1 MSESIIRTAL
11 YYRVSTEEQHLHG
24 LSLEAQDAAL
34 TDYAKKNDLLIVD
47 RYVDEGITAR
57 KAMTKR
63 KALMRLLDDV
73 KAGKIDQI
81 IFTKLDRWFR
91 NVGEYHKMQ
100 EVLEKHNVHW
110 KTIHESYDTSTAA
123 GRLHINIMLSVAQDE
138 ADRTS
143 ERIKFVFDNKV
154 KNGGYLNQKVPFGY
168 RVEKSTI
175 YKDEETQHIAEDM
188 FRKFFDC
195 HSIRATQIYL
205 ENTYGITF
213 DATSFRNIF
222 RNTLYCGEYR
232 GAVEFCEPYITREQF
247 DEIQKIMADK
257 MVKTTPS
264 GLTYVFS
271 GMLVCAEC
279 GRKLGSCY
287 NLRGVGRSEKIATY
301 RCATNLKSKSCSFN
315 LNIMEKTIEE
325 YLFKN
330 ILKELDQYEK
340 ECEAKA
346 KIKKPA
352 RNTEKAVEKIKKKLT
367 KLKELYINEMIGLDE
382 YKKDYDD
389 LNKQLADLTAE
400 IQQEEAPIDVEAI
413 KTLLS
418 KSTEELYQTLTA
430 ENRRKFWRSFID
442 HIIVYY
448 RDNMKPIFLR
458 KDTY

>member
-1 MSESIIRTAL
+1 M
-11 YYRVSTEEQHLHG
+11 HG

-34 TDYAKKNDLLIVD
+34 TDYANKNDLTIVD

-57 KAMTKR
+57 KVMTKR

-100 EVLEKHNVHW
+100 EVLEKHKVHW

-154 KNGGYLNQKVPFGY
+154 KNKRYLNQRVPFGY
-168 RVEKSTI
+168 RVENSTI
-175 YKDEETQHIAEDM
+175 YKNEETQHIAEDL

-195 HSIRATQIYL
+195 HSIRATQVYL

-213 DATSFRNIF
+213 EATTFRNIF
-222 RNTLYCGEYR
+222 RNALYCGEYR
-232 GAVEFCEPYITREQF
+232 GITDFCEPYITRAQY
-247 DEIQKIMADK
+247 DEIQKIMAEK
-257 MVKTTPS
+257 LIKRTPS

-271 GMLVCAEC
+271 GMLRCPDC
-279 GRKLGSCY
+279 GRNLGGCY
-287 NLRGVGRSEKIATY
+287 SKRGVGGSEKIGTY
-301 RCATNLKSKSCSFN
+301 RCRTNLKTGSCKFN
-315 LNIMEKTIEE
+315 LTIMEKTIEE

-330 ILKELDQYEK
+330 LAKELDKYKEEYDARVSEK
-340 ECEAKA
+340 KKKKNAGTTEKSIER
-346 KIKKPA
+346 IKK
-352 RNTEKAVEKIKKKLT
+352 RLS
-367 KLKELYINEMIGLDE
+367 KLKELYVNDMIDMDE

-400 IQQEEAPIDVEAI
+400 IEEEEEPIDVEAI
-413 KTLLS
+413 KILLS
-418 KSTEELYQTLTA
+418 KSTEEIYQTLTA
-430 ENRRKFWRSFID
+430 EDRRKFWRSFID
-442 HIIVYY
+442 HIDVYS
-448 RDNMKPIFLR
+448 RERMQPIFLR
-458 KDTY
+458 KDAY